1 MIWFILCA
9 ELSGVPFGE
18 YEQRDTTQ
26 EVVLNI
32 LVEVYNA

>member
-26 EVVLNI
+26 EVVLNV